1 MKVVGMVVV
10 VRDRSPLWAVIAAV
24 VLVLAAV
31 SILLLIITGGRG
43 TVFVVA
49 IPGFPPESIVIGL
62 LVGVL
67 LLALKRRPA
76 KSR

>member
-1 MKVVGMVVV
+1 MVVV
-10 VRDRSPLWAVIAAV
+10 VRDRSPLWAVIAV
-24 VLVLAAV
+24 VLLVLAAV

-49 IPGFPPESIVIGL
+49 IPSFPPESIVLGL

-67 LLALKRRPA
+67 LLALKRRSA
-76 KSR
+76 KSM